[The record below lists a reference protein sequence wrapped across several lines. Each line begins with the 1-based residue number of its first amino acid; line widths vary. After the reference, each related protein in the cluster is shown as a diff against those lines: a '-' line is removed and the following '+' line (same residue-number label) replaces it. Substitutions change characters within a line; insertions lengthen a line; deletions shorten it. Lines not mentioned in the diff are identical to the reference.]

1 MKPKTLYYW
10 YREVISNYRPDVEKG
25 LFLAENVEDVDLET
39 GEILKQKTVSIFKPE
54 NLGAS
59 LNIDEKMIGKRY
71 CTILSNTET
80 GKIALLIETMKPYLV
95 KKAIELFGEKPLE
108 NVKNIC
114 SDMSPMYKKLCR
126 EVFTSAK
133 LTVDKFHVIKQILDI
148 LQLMRLKLKNEL
160 KKNKEN
166 EIINNLGWTKVEL
179 LEKSK
184 YILYKSKITWGMDER
199 LVGMELFRHFPQL
212 ETAYNLVEEIRD
224 WYDKKN
230 IGKPKIWL
238 EKQLSNWMEKTEKS
252 GIIEFK
258 SARKMFTTHQNEI
271 IQYFENGHTNAKAEN
286 LNAKIQRFI
295 INNYGLRDRAF
306 FYYRTQ
312 IYFA

>member
-1 MKPKTLYYW
+1 MAKK
-10 YREVISNYRPDVEKG
+10 
-25 LFLAENVEDVDLET
+25 VEDVDVET
-39 GEILKQKTVSIFKPE
+39 GEILKTKTVSVFKPD

-59 LNIDEKMIGKRY
+59 MNIDEKMIGKRY

-114 SDMSPMYKKLCR
+114 SDMSPMYKKLCK
-126 EVFTSAK
+126 EVFTNAK
-133 LTVDKFHVIKQILDI
+133 LTVDKFHVIKQILEI

-160 KKNKEN
+160 KKNNEN
-166 EIINNLGWTKVEL
+166 QIINNLGWTKVEL

-199 LVGMELFRHFPQL
+199 LVAMELFRHLPQL
-212 ETAYNLVEEIRD
+212 ETAYNLVEEIRE

-230 IGKPKIWL
+230 IGKPRWWL
-238 EKQLSNWMEKTEKS
+238 KKQLGDWMQSTEKS
-252 GIIEFK
+252 GITEFK
-258 SARKMFTTHQNEI
+258 SARKMFTTHENEI

-295 INNYGLRDRAF
+295 INNYGLRDRDF
-306 FYYRTQ
+306 FYYRVQ
-312 IYFA
+312 VYFS